1 MEYLKIPGVFL
12 VILAGAGL
20 GACPI
25 HKMKQRT
32 KELEELYFCLLR
44 LKSEIGHGMKPL
56 PEAIRSAVE
65 CRQDRFEGTY
75 RRMLRKL
82 AKQMETGREA
92 YEVLLSKCTDE
103 EHKNGMITKEERD
116 SFVETFLLLGGG
128 DKEKQTE
135 MILYYA
141 ENVREAIGQ
150 EKQRRKEKSYLYRS
164 LGILGGI
171 FLSVL
176 LC

>member
-1 MEYLKIPGVFL
+1 MLK
-12 VILAGAGL
+12 
-20 GACPI
+20 
-25 HKMKQRT
+25 
-32 KELEELYFCLLR
+32 
-44 LKSEIGHGMKPL
+44 
-56 PEAIRSAVE
+56 
-65 CRQDRFEGTY
+65 
-75 RRMLRKL
+75 KL
-82 AKQMETGREA
+82 AKQMEIGREA

-103 EHKNGMITKEERD
+103 ELKNGMMTKEERD

-141 ENVREAIGQ
+141 ENVRGAIGQ